1 MRLNRLLLIAVGF
14 GLLACGTK
22 GEGDNASGGS
32 GGKAGSAGAEG
43 GSAGGAESTGGKG
56 GGNAGGTGGSSK
68 GGTGGTGKAGTGGT
82 IATGGSGGDA
92 GKGGTAG
99 TMASGGTGGTSAEA
113 CAMPDFTGVVR
124 DFTDK
129 HPDFEPV
136 GGPDGSEMIGA
147 VKPDLDADGKP
158 AWALPGGYVEPISNV
173 TLVKGKDS
181 FAQWYRD
188 TPEFNMS
195 AEYKLGV
202 ATQQNGSLLIGT
214 QDFRPI
220 DGKLL
225 GNKDATKQ
233 TIEGDEGRNQ
243 LFTYELIVEF
253 EYQASGKE
261 LLIVASDDDSWV
273 FVNHKLAIDNGGL
286 HGISVGNVSFMARAA
301 DFGLEKGKRYK
312 IHFFMADRNLTGAA
326 FSMTAVGMKFTN
338 CKPIMPVK

>member
-1 MRLNRLLLIAVGF
+1 MRLNRLSLIVFGF
-14 GLLACGTK
+14 GLLACGK
-22 GEGDNASGGS
+22 GGNGDNTGGS
-32 GGKAGSAGAEG
+32 GAGGEAGSTGEEG
-43 GSAGGAESTGGKG
+43 GTGGGGESTGGKG
-56 GGNAGGTGGSSK
+56 GGKSGGS
-68 GGTGGTGKAGTGGT
+68 GGSGKTTGTGGT
-82 IATGGSGGDA
+82 IVTGGTGGDVSN
-92 GKGGTAG
+92 GGTAG
-99 TMASGGTGGTSAEA
+99 TTPVGGTGGTSVEA
-113 CAMPDFTGVVR
+113 CAMPDFTGIVR

-129 HPDFEPV
+129 HPDFEPI

-147 VKPDLDADGKP
+147 VKPDLDGDGKP
-158 AWALPGGYVEPISNV
+158 VWALPGGYVEPISKV
-173 TLVKGKDS
+173 TLVQGKDS
-181 FAQWYRD
+181 FAQWYRN
-188 TPEFNMS
+188 TAEFNMS
-195 AEYKLGV
+195 TEYKLAV
-202 ATQQNGSLLIGT
+202 VTQQNGSLLIGT
-214 QDFRPI
+214 QDFHPI

-273 FVNHKLAIDNGGL
+273 FVNNKLAIDNGGL
-286 HGISVGNVSFMARAA
+286 HGVTVGNVSFMTRAA

-326 FSMTAVGMKFTN
+326 FSMTAVGMKFTS